1 MSVIFK
7 PKVLNWCI
15 TLRLDDADGDWV
27 LDEGLD
33 DAGCS
38 GPLLER
44 GLHDVFGDGLLLEEG
59 LDNVISDRLLHEG

>member
-44 GLHDVFGDGLLLEEG
+44 GLHDVFGDGLIL
-59 LDNVISDRLLHEG
+59 